1 MNNKEFL
8 IIKPDNLETLLE
20 QSYFKDYSVF
30 TTMDGLDDGTG
41 NGGEIIEDYKT
52 VIDLNSK
59 KTGLYDLL
67 DDTKH
72 WSDEIAYA
80 ETEYNYVQ
88 FDYNKIFVDY
98 KFKNITDYEKAEFV
112 EKEEKILVF
121 LKELFTRQLKGAS
134 EENKK
139 QCKKLSKNDIMKHGI
154 SLNKLIDKKYEKQ
167 IILVPTIEYIEEDDK
182 KMFITL
188 EELEIV
194 KNIHLEALALLT

>member
-1 MNNKEFL
+1 
-8 IIKPDNLETLLE
+8 
-20 QSYFKDYSVF
+20 
-30 TTMDGLDDGTG
+30 
-41 NGGEIIEDYKT
+41 
-52 VIDLNSK
+52 
-59 KTGLYDLL
+59 
-67 DDTKH
+67 
-72 WSDEIAYA
+72 
-80 ETEYNYVQ
+80 VQ

-134 EENKK
+134 EVNKK
-139 QCKKLSKNDIMKHGI
+139 QCKTLSKNDIIKHGI
-154 SLNKLIDKKYEKQ
+154 NINKMIDKKYEKQ